1 MRVFTKK
8 LPPIEMKEEEKAKLM
23 QLPEYQEVA
32 AAVDNDVDN
41 DANDNVNDDNVNDTN
56 ASVNVD
62 EDNDNDN
69 NNGW

>member
-32 AAVDNDVDN
+32 AAFDNDVDN
-41 DANDNVNDDNVNDTN
+41 DANDNVNDNN